1 MWNHHLSAF
10 ARHTKRTKI
19 IKGRDQI
26 HLHITITFP
35 IAQKKE
41 KSGDPVSGCGWRC
54 PVLKSTQIHFAGLRF
69 STLGGGVRLRWAAVT
84 GVSPPAAEHPLTRR
98 VRSAAGLRPRLPCL
112 AVSTPKSDGSLPN
125 VSWTPN
131 AVISVSFKEIL
142 TIQYLASMDKV
153 KRWPFE
159 CLYVWIIWLNHVFVL
174 FVLFLWPS
182 LVVFPFSDR
191 AQPIQFLCLK
201 GRVDWY
207 GCRQEVEMKPKWSAS
222 KAWGALKPKWV
233 GSKRSKSTKS
243 WQTAQLKLAGSTVL
257 KSKSFKA
264 KQ

>member
-41 KSGDPVSGCGWRC
+41 KSGDPVSGWGRRC

-69 STLGGGVRLRWAAVT
+69 STLWCASPLGGGDWCQPTSSRAPTDAESPVCCWAT
-84 GVSPPAAEHPLTRR
+84 
-98 VRSAAGLRPRLPCL
+98 RLPCL

-125 VSWTPN
+125 VSERQML
-131 AVISVSFKEIL
+131 S
-142 TIQYLASMDKV
+142 YLCHLK
-153 KRWPFE
+153 KYWPFSISP
-159 CLYVWIIWLNHVFVL
+159 LWTTSRDDRLSVYMFGLSDWAVFL
-174 FVLFLWPS
+174 CCFCCFCGH
-182 LVVFPFSDR
+182 LVVFPFSDG
-191 AQPIQFLCLK
+191 AQPIQYLCLK

-207 GCRQEVEMKPKWSAS
+207 GCRQKKLRWNRSEVLQNLEE
-222 KAWGALKPKWV
+222 
-233 GSKRSKSTKS
+233 
-243 WQTAQLKLAGSTVL
+243 QLNQSE
-257 KSKSFKA
+257 
-264 KQ
+264 